1 MKTKTLLEMYPPPWT
16 ISYLPKLH
24 VAPKYFDPPIVS
36 VTGNVIT
43 GQSGFDRAANQEIDR
58 INAANMKDALE
69 LFTGGEGE
77 QTMPTEFLEELV
89 EIINAN
95 AAKDR

>member
-1 MKTKTLLEMYPPPWT
+1 
-16 ISYLPKLH
+16 
-24 VAPKYFDPPIVS
+24 
-36 VTGNVIT
+36 
-43 GQSGFDRAANQEIDR
+43 
-58 INAANMKDALE
+58 MKDALE